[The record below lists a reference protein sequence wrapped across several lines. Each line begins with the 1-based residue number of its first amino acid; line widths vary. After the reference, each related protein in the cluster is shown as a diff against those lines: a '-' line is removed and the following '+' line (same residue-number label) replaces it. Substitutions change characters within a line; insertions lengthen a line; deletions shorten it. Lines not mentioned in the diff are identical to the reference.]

1 VAGSRNPIAKAVT
14 RLHVRI
20 VRSGKIYS
28 RKGRRPCDGN

>member
-1 VAGSRNPIAKAVT
+1 VARSRNPIAKAVT

-28 RKGRRPCDGN
+28 RKGRQPCDGN